1 MTVLYHKSS
10 EHYSLLMQIPPL
22 SLTLARPPPSHR
34 VGPRH
39 FNNGH
44 LCDYF
49 KASAARR
56 KRGFLIASC
65 PCVCGITRCEL
76 LQESSLL
83 SKIKVK
89 WVIYH
94 LNLCLADLSEH
105 HNDLWLELEK
115 STMHVS

>member
-10 EHYSLLMQIPPL
+10 EHYSLLMQILSRSRPPL
-22 SLTLARPPPSHR
+22 R
-34 VGPRH
+34 PRH

-65 PCVCGITRCEL
+65 PCVCGITQCEL